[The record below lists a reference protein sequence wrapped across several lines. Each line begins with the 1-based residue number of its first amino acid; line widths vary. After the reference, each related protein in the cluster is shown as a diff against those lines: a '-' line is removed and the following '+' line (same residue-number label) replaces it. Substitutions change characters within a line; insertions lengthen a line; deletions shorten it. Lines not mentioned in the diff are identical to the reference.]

1 MPPKGGFNE
10 ASLKGWDLRAELP
23 LAKVVDP
30 SVYIKMKF
38 VGSTPYSEWTHK
50 IKLFLD
56 FENPLSSSKFTL
68 RSTARLPLKPHFPG
82 FLIDTLFWGA
92 LWLALIATW
101 RTLRTRHRRT
111 RGLCIKLPTRRP
123 PHLPRVRHLGNRR
136 TPSLS
141 EAKARIPN
149 HRNHPSRRPR
159 HPCEQSGRRGRCR

>member
-68 RSTARLPLKPHFPG
+68 RSTARLPLKPH
-82 FLIDTLFWGA
+82 LFNEASLKPPLGGTTCPQSHQA
-92 LWLALIATW
+92 VGGKRQRAA
-101 RTLRTRHRRT
+101 TLRSHWALATTTLPHPLVFLPT
-111 RGLCIKLPTRRP
+111 PAAAKLPMG
-123 PHLPRVRHLGNRR
+123 V
-136 TPSLS
+136 
-141 EAKARIPN
+141 
-149 HRNHPSRRPR
+149 
-159 HPCEQSGRRGRCR
+159 